1 MNQVQSVSKIREVKI
16 QCSICNSSFITKI
29 FPDRT
34 YKGGNF
40 FGKISLSKGK
50 KFEYWECDKCY
61 KE

>member
-1 MNQVQSVSKIREVKI
+1 MNQVQSASKFRDVKI
-16 QCSICNSSFITKI
+16 QCSVCGSNFITKI

-34 YKGGNF
+34 YQGGNC
-40 FGKISLSKGK
+40 FGSIGGRSK